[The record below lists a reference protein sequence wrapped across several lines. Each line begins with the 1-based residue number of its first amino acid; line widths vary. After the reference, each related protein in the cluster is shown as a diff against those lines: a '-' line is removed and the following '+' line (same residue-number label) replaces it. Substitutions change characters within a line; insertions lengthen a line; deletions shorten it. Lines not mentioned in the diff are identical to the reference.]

1 VLYVALE
8 NPLYAPLLTVD
19 GRAAAAAAGVD
30 VPAALA
36 ALIEADRAVF
46 AGLGVPAD
54 FRVGLDLTDSGPLP
68 ATASGYD
75 ATAVA
80 ALLDETPFPRVA
92 IDYPADPAARFP
104 VELVK
109 PGIVVSL
116 GVIDVSAS
124 APESVEGLLDRI
136 DPIAD
141 ERGDADFAVA
151 TNGGF
156 AQVAD
161 QPLMSEP
168 EQHAKLQLVEMTA
181 RYYWGNEI

>member
-1 VLYVALE
+1 
-8 NPLYAPLLTVD
+8 VD
-19 GRAAAAAAGVD
+19 G
-30 VPAALA
+30 PAALA

-68 ATASGYD
+68 ATVSGYD

-80 ALLDETPFPRVA
+80 ALLDETPFPRIS
-92 IDYPADPAARFP
+92 IDYPADPATRFP
-104 VELVK
+104 AELVK
-109 PGIVVSL
+109 PGIVISL
-116 GVIDVSAS
+116 GAVDVSTA
-124 APESVEGLLDRI
+124 APESVEEILDRI
-136 DPIAD
+136 DPVAV
-141 ERGDADFAVA
+141 ERGDADIAVA

-161 QPLMSEP
+161 QPLMREA
-168 EQHAKLQLVEMTA
+168 EQHAKLQLVEMIA